1 MSWMERKVR
10 MKKKRRMDKR
20 WRERNLREKRK
31 EMGRGGNR

>member
-20 WRERNLREKRK
+20 WREKNLREKRK